1 MRIDRVIQKMKSAPE
16 SAGVYIF
23 TSGNEILYIGKARS
37 LKKRLSY
44 YVRVWNAGK
53 ASEKAYKV
61 VEQADD
67 LDYIVVNSEDE
78 ALILEANMIFQ
89 HKPRYNVSLKDSR
102 FYPFIVVTEEM
113 YPRVLITREQ
123 TIPGQYFGPY
133 TDIGFVKDLLEL
145 VGKIFKVRRCSRS
158 MNRVTRPCFEYHL
171 KRCSAPCARLV
182 DQKSYAKQVRDL
194 VVFLKG
200 EVEQVR
206 AELIKMMEDQSRAL
220 AFESAAKTRDV
231 VAKLDKLFPPRSVML
246 REKKDVDTICYAGKF
261 VLVLR
266 VIKGILVSKLAFE
279 ATNDVILDEILEE
292 LYERRRYPLPEV
304 VLVKEGEEANPTVVP
319 VRTPKNDEE
328 EELLKLCELNLQ
340 EEIKIK
346 LLTVETLQAVQK
358 TLGLTKLPHIVEGI
372 DIAHTAGKDA
382 VGAVVN
388 FVDGKPQ
395 KNKYRIYKLSASRG
409 DDFAAIREVMI
420 RRYGKHPLPDLIFID
435 GGEPQIRVALES
447 LRSLGLSADLV
458 GISKEEEVVVTLKT
472 RFHFPP
478 DHPVLRFLTQIRDE
492 AHRFANTRHR
502 RIKAKEDM
510 VSLLDRIE
518 GIGPKRKRILLRH
531 FGGITGLMKASEEE
545 IAKLLRNSALARR
558 VKEVIGGEDR

>member
-1 MRIDRVIQKMKSAPE
+1 MRVDRVIQKMESAPE

-23 TSGNEILYIGKARS
+23 KSGNEILYIGKARS
-37 LKKRLSY
+37 LRKRLSY
-44 YVRVWNAGK
+44 YVRVWNVGK
-53 ASEKAYKV
+53 ASEKAYKI

-113 YPRVLITREQ
+113 YPRVLITREH

-145 VGKIFKVRRCSRS
+145 VGKIFKVRQCSRS
-158 MNRVTRPCFEYHL
+158 MKKVTRPCFEYHL

-182 DQKSYAKQVRDL
+182 DQKSYAEQVQNL
-194 VVFLKG
+194 VSFLKG
-200 EVEQVR
+200 EVEQIR
-206 AELIKMMEDQSRAL
+206 TELIKMMENQSRAL

-231 VAKLDKLFPPRSVML
+231 IAELDKLFPPKCVML
-246 REKKDVDTICYAGKF
+246 KEKKDVDAICYAGEF

-292 LYERRRYPLPEV
+292 LYERRRYPQPEV
-304 VLVKEGEEANPTVVP
+304 VLVKEKEEVNSTVVP

-328 EELLKLCELNLQ
+328 GELLKLCELNLR
-340 EEIKIK
+340 EEIKSK
-346 LLTVETLQAVQK
+346 LLTVETLQTVRK

-372 DIAHTAGKDA
+372 DIAHTAGQDT
-382 VGAVVN
+382 VGAVVS

-395 KNKYRIYKLSASRG
+395 KNKYRIYKLSALKG

-420 RRYGKHPLPDLIFID
+420 RRYRKHPLPDLIFID

-447 LRSLGLSADLV
+447 LRSLGLFADLV
-458 GISKEEEVVVTLKT
+458 GIAKEEEVVVTLKK
-472 RFHFPP
+472 RLHLSP
-478 DHPVLRFLTQIRDE
+478 DHPVLRFLVQIRDE

-518 GIGPKRKRILLRH
+518 GIGPKRKRMLLRH

-545 IAKLLRNSALARR
+545 IAKLLRNSVLARR
-558 VKEVIGGEDR
+558 VKEIIGGEDR